1 MCDVI
6 AGTTLQLQR
15 AETRVPSARA
25 VLLAS
30 RRAAYRSWFRE
41 SRPRSHSTAVSV
53 PYLGWG
59 LIRNPQVSKKR
70 QVQMCGFSS
79 PRIRCVALVR
89 RESDVWL

>member
-59 LIRNPQVSKKR
+59 LIRNPQVSKKAI
-70 QVQMCGFSS
+70 SS
-79 PRIRCVALVR
+79 VWHRVRPFHRPRMVPGSVSI
-89 RESDVWL
+89 S